1 MRLRIKNQPTDCF
14 RKSQTENYISNILHF
29 YRDKNLCFNFGGFST
44 NFKLHLQSYTF
55 LWISFFRQSLISM
68 YGCMYGCVCVS
79 LRCTEYGEFMFS
91 YGPWMYYNKPTW
103 NTSSEA
109 LLMTAIQFYS
119 DFSYF
124 SQYFSTQHTEWPS
137 SIFWYLLL
145 VMVCSYFTVSER
157 REEKTKKKPTVQT
170 IYMLM

>member
-1 MRLRIKNQPTDCF
+1 MAA
-14 RKSQTENYISNILHF
+14 
-29 YRDKNLCFNFGGFST
+29 
-44 NFKLHLQSYTF
+44 
-55 LWISFFRQSLISM
+55 
-68 YGCMYGCVCVS
+68 CMAVCVS

-157 REEKTKKKPTVQT
+157 REEKTKKNRQYKQFTCLCKLLEIKRSNVLVYT
-170 IYMLM
+170 RLFGFIKCVEIMRERYEIGTFSHEVAFYFTAYA